1 MTPEFVRTPDERFAS
16 LPRWPYEPRHA
27 SDLAGFEGL
36 RMHYVDE
43 GPPDG
48 HVMLCLHGQPTW
60 GFLYRKMIPV
70 FVEAGLRVVAPDFFG
85 FGRSDKPVDDAVY
98 TWDFHRA
105 SLVAFIERLELRRFT
120 LVCQD
125 WGGLLG
131 LTLPLD
137 MPDAIERL
145 LVMNTALAVGEP
157 PSPGF
162 LRWRE
167 YVATQPDF
175 DVGALMRRAV
185 PGLSDAEIAAYQ
197 APFPDR
203 VHRAGVRRFPLIVPI
218 EPGMPGAE
226 PSRRAAAWWKREWR
240 KPTFMAVGATDP
252 VLGLPAMQRLRA
264 HIQGCPAPLVLK
276 DVGHFVQEAGDRVA
290 RAALQHFAEEANRG

>member
-1 MTPEFVRTPDERFAS
+1 MPPDFVRTPDTRFAD
-16 LPRWPYEPRHA
+16 LPGWAHAPRYVD
-27 SDLAGFEGL
+27 DLPGAEGL

-43 GPPDG
+43 GPASGD
-48 HVMLCLHGQPTW
+48 VMLCLHGQPTW
-60 GFLYRKMIPV
+60 SYLYRKMIPV

-98 TWDFHRA
+98 TWDFHRG
-105 SLVAFIERLELRRFT
+105 SLIAFVRRLDLGRFT

-157 PSPGF
+157 PGPGF
-162 LRWRE
+162 LAWRQ
-167 YVATQPDF
+167 YVAGQPDF
-175 DVGALMRRAV
+175 DIASLMLRSV
-185 PGLSDAEIAAYQ
+185 PGLSAGEAAAFA

-203 VHRAGVRRFPLIVPI
+203 SFRAGVRRFPQIVPV
-218 EPGMPGAE
+218 EPDMPGADV
-226 PSRRAAAWWKREWR
+226 SRRAAAWWKESWR
-240 KPTFMAVGATDP
+240 GRAFMAVGLNDP
-252 VLGLPAMQRLRA
+252 VLGMPAMERLRA
-264 HIQGCPAPLVLK
+264 TIRDCPPPLALP
-276 DVGHFVQEAGDRVA
+276 DAGHFVQEAGERVA
-290 RAALQHFAEEANRG
+290 RAALEQLAR